1 MPDVGRAPPR
11 ARRESSGSPAANA
24 RHRPGP
30 HDLAPP
36 HGYRRAIARACA
48 QDHRSSVRNPHAAAS
63 AAKAAP
69 VDRRAK
75 YAARHDDRR
84 ADDSHAWRTN
94 RAGGRGGRHGQ
105 GRAPEAGVFR
115 LRRPLKMTELLQIVF
130 DALSLGSLYA
140 LGALG
145 IALIFGVMRLVNF
158 AHGDFIAFWVFAMLW
173 PSINAAAIVFAGN
186 LPFYLLVPLLL
197 LVGAALSMLSEVI
210 VFRRFRNTNPATM
223 MIASFALGF
232 AIRNLLLMLYS
243 SRPKSITL
251 WPSLSLPVELL
262 GARIPML
269 QVVTIAIT
277 LAVLIA
283 LTLFLKRT
291 RYGLEM
297 RAAAENF
304 TMARMLG
311 VRANGVI
318 LLAFCISWILEAAVR
333 LILATN
339 SGTADIG
346 MGANVMLIA
355 FIATVIGGLGSVPG
369 AVAAGFLIGGASVV
383 FQATLPHDARVF
395 RDAFVY
401 GAVIVVLLV
410 RPQGLFA
417 PKSAKQRV

>member
-1 MPDVGRAPPR
+1 
-11 ARRESSGSPAANA
+11 
-24 RHRPGP
+24 
-30 HDLAPP
+30 
-36 HGYRRAIARACA
+36 
-48 QDHRSSVRNPHAAAS
+48 
-63 AAKAAP
+63 
-69 VDRRAK
+69 
-75 YAARHDDRR
+75 
-84 ADDSHAWRTN
+84 
-94 RAGGRGGRHGQ
+94 
-105 GRAPEAGVFR
+105 
-115 LRRPLKMTELLQIVF
+115 MTSILQIVF

-158 AHGDFIAFWVFAMLW
+158 AHGDFIAFCVFAMLW
-173 PSINAAAIVFAGN
+173 PSLDAAAIVFAGQ
-186 LPFYLLVPLLL
+186 LPFYLLIPLLL
-197 LVGAALSMLSEVI
+197 LVGAALSMASEVI
-210 VFRRFRNTNPATM
+210 VFRRFRNANPATM

-232 AIRNLLLMLYS
+232 VIRHLLLMLYS

-251 WPSLSLPVELL
+251 WPSLGLPVEFL
-262 GARIPML
+262 GAYIPML
-269 QVVTIAIT
+269 QVVTIVIT
-277 LAVLIA
+277 LLVLIA
-283 LTLFLKRT
+283 LVLFLKRT

-311 VRANGVI
+311 VHANGVI
-318 LLAFCISWILEAAVR
+318 
-333 LILATN
+333 

-346 MGANVMLIA
+346 MGANVMLVA

-369 AVAAGFLIGGASVV
+369 AVAAGFLIGAASVV

-417 PKSAKQRV
+417 PKSARQRV